1 MSKIPTSKQY
11 KNLRSKMEGYL
22 GDRDKL
28 CFSKHKTMVKIKS
41 QINEIT
47 NDLESDD
54 LFKIFNKLIEKR
66 NQLIN
71 KE

>member
-41 QINEIT
+41 QIN
-47 NDLESDD
+47 DLESDD